1 MDEGLRRLVIVVA
14 VLTAAVLALILI
26 LSLFMVLMMGWMM
39 SGGVMSGMM
48 GRIGGGG
55 TIGVIGLLVMAGVV
69 LLFLRGPGGP
79 LLGGLRQPAPP
90 PGVRWVLLGKR
101 SPAVFSAKPRACV
114 TT

>member
-26 LSLFMVLMMGWMM
+26 SSLFMVLMMGWMM

-55 TIGVIGLLVMAGVV
+55 TIGVIGLLVMAGIVF
-69 LLFLRGPGGP
+69 LFLRGPAV
-79 LLGGLRQPAPP
+79 LLLWVLRQPGRPR
-90 PGVRWVLLGKR
+90 GVGWVVLAKR
-101 SPAVFSAKPRACV
+101 LRAVFLTKPGA
-114 TT
+114 

>member
-26 LSLFMVLMMGWMM
+26 SSLFMVLMMGWMM

-55 TIGVIGLLVMAGVV
+55 TIGVIGLLVMAGHFF
-69 LLFLRGPGGP
+69 LFLRGRARLHLVVFAQTGP
-79 LLGGLRQPAPP
+79 ALGG
-90 PGVRWVLLGKR
+90 RWVVLTKR
-101 SPAVFSAKPRACV
+101 FPAVFVDK
-114 TT
+114 